1 MRSRCVLPFTREITV
16 SLILGRQ
23 HLDRIQD
30 TLKKNLIGSGVQN
43 TMLIDMAGNVIVT
56 VDNGGETRD
65 MYSLAALAAANFGA
79 MCSMAKIVGE
89 DEFSLLFHKGQK
101 ENIYFSRVNDE
112 LLLINIF
119 NNQVTLG
126 FLRLKMAQVIEEL
139 CKVLD

>member
-1 MRSRCVLPFTREITV
+1 M

-23 HLDRIQD
+23 HLDKIQD
-30 TLKKNLIGSGVQN
+30 TLQKNLIGLGVQN

-56 VDNGGETRD
+56 VDNGVKKRD

-112 LLLINIF
+112 FLLINIF
-119 NNQVTLG
+119 NNDVTLG

-139 CKVLD
+139 SSVLD

>member
-1 MRSRCVLPFTREITV
+1 V

-23 HLDRIQD
+23 HLDKIQD
-30 TLKKNLIGSGVQN
+30 TLQKNLIGLGVQN

-56 VDNGGETRD
+56 VDNGVKTRD

-112 LLLINIF
+112 FLLINIF
-119 NNQVTLG
+119 NNDVTLG

-139 CKVLD
+139 SSVLD

>member
-1 MRSRCVLPFTREITV
+1 V

-23 HLDRIQD
+23 HLDKIQD
-30 TLKKNLIGSGVQN
+30 TLQKNLIGLGVQN

-56 VDNGGETRD
+56 VDNGVKKRD

-112 LLLINIF
+112 FLLINIF
-119 NNQVTLG
+119 NNDVTLG

-139 CKVLD
+139 SSVLD

>member
-1 MRSRCVLPFTREITV
+1 
-16 SLILGRQ
+16 
-23 HLDRIQD
+23 
-30 TLKKNLIGSGVQN
+30 
-43 TMLIDMAGNVIVT
+43 MLIDMAGNVIVT
-56 VDNGGETRD
+56 VDNGVKKRD

-112 LLLINIF
+112 FLLINIF
-119 NNQVTLG
+119 NNDVTLG

-139 CKVLD
+139 SSVLD

>member
-1 MRSRCVLPFTREITV
+1 M